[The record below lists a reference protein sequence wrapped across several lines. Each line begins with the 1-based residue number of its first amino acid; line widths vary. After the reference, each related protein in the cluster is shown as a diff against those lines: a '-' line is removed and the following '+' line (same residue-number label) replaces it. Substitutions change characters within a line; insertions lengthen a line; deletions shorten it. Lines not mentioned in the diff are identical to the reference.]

1 MARWTLLYD
10 TDCGLCTWIVAGVL
24 ALDRQDRIAPR
35 AIQSERGA
43 DLLSDLEPEEQL
55 ASVHLV
61 APGGERHSAGAVLAP
76 LLELLPG
83 GGLPARALARMPRI
97 IARGYGW
104 VAGHRIG
111 LSKIVPAA
119 AAKRRARARVQR
131 VEADGG

>member
-10 TDCGLCTWIVAGVL
+10 TDCGVCTWIMAGVL

-43 DLLSDLEPEEQL
+43 DLLSDLDPEERL

-61 APGGERHSAGAVLAP
+61 SPGGDRHSAGAALAP
-76 LLELLPG
+76 LLKLLPG
-83 GGLPARALARMPRI
+83 GGLPARALSRVPRLTARS
-97 IARGYGW
+97 YDW
-104 VAGHRIG
+104 VADHRTG
-111 LSKIVPAA
+111 LSRAVPA

-131 VEADGG
+131 AEAERG